1 MIVQYSSYFT
11 AGLTMTLGQ
20 EGVNTSDPDQESQ
33 WLPEDCGLEWGTCPS
48 RRNKG
53 RKTLEGWRFKKNE
66 GISFCWNQA
75 IGSGPS

>member
-33 WLPEDCGLEWGTCPS
+33 WLPEDCGLE
-48 RRNKG
+48 
-53 RKTLEGWRFKKNE
+53 
-66 GISFCWNQA
+66 
-75 IGSGPS
+75 